1 MGALRG
7 RRYAIPQRPRRLA
20 ASVCGEPGI
29 GPRLGTER
37 GREPAE
43 VLRDHRDVLVLEARR
58 EVLHDR
64 VLASALAV
72 LLERA
77 HQVVLVLTRERGVQ
91 RRDGDAVLAVARDA

>member
-7 RRYAIPQRPRRLA
+7 LRYAIPQRCRGWAA
-20 ASVCGEPGI
+20 ASGCGEPGV
-29 GPRLGTER
+29 GHGLGTER

-58 EVLHDR
+58 EALHDR

-72 LLERA
+72 LIERS
-77 HQVVLVLTRERGVQ
+77 HQVVLVLTRERGVH
-91 RRDGDAVLAVARDA
+91 RRDGDEIGRA

>member
-1 MGALRG
+1 MGALRALSKAPPAA
-7 RRYAIPQRPRRLA
+7 RA

-43 VLRDHRDVLVLEARR
+43 VLRDHRDVLVLEGRHEA
-58 EVLHDR
+58 LHDR

-72 LLERA
+72 LIERA
-77 HQVVLVLTRERGVQ
+77 HQIILVLTRERGVH
-91 RRDGDAVLAVARDA
+91 RRDGNSVLAMTRDA

>member
-7 RRYAIPQRPRRLA
+7 LRGGGRA

-58 EVLHDR
+58 EALHDR

-72 LLERA
+72 LIERA
-77 HQVVLVLTRERGVQ
+77 HQVVLVLTRERGVY